1 MQWLSAGH
9 VVRSNR
15 LGSLIIVSGLAVAAL
30 IAAPRLVP
38 ALRNLPLASAL
49 RPYATNFFISY
60 IVVLISG
67 QFSVLIT
74 RRLRGVWPAVAA
86 MLFANVLFEFILPTG
101 NGNVLS
107 EGNTK
112 DPFDAIAGVVGILL
126 ALLVAW
132 MFARW
137 GTQPLAKPEA
147 RG

>member
-1 MQWLSAGH
+1 MA
-9 VVRSNR
+9 
-15 LGSLIIVSGLAVAAL
+15 LAVAAL

-101 NGNVLS
+101 NVMCCPRAIP
-107 EGNTK
+107 K
-112 DPFDAIAGVVGILL
+112 IRFDAIAGAVGILL

-137 GTQPLAKPEA
+137 GTQPLANQ
-147 RG
+147 RGANPPVLQRTAMC